1 MKQTVEEA
9 ANKYRSENVPS
20 LDKFP
25 KAIKKAFIAGTE
37 WQAKQSPWISVKEQL
52 PEYYVKVIICHDLEF
67 YVGVMYYSMLSN
79 WWRVSNDEKDDLI
92 VDEDDSWMPI
102 PTFDQ
107 ILEANKD
114 VLQFLKEKGD

>member
-25 KAIKKAFIAGTE
+25 KAIKKAFIAGAE
-37 WQAKQSPWISVKEQL
+37 WQAKQSPWISVEETL
-52 PEYYVKVIICHDLEF
+52 PPLGVDVIHTNIDTGCMYYGQVNK
-67 YVGVMYYSMLSN
+67 VGV
-79 WWRVSNDEKDDLI
+79 LI
-92 VDEDDSWMPI
+92 LGTTPFGEATVTHYMIVPKF
-102 PTFDQ
+102 PFNQ

-114 VLQFLKEKGD
+114 VLERLK